1 MVVIA
6 ALAFALG
13 IALARFYKGSIVVL
27 ATLVV
32 ESQARRWLELS
43 AGHSVAHALLS
54 VLLSA
59 SALQVGFLSGS
70 LFGGLVMGS
79 SKRASTVAPR
89 PK

>member
-6 ALAFALG
+6 ALAFVLG
-13 IALARFYKGSIVVL
+13 IALAQFYKALIVVP

-32 ESQARRWLELS
+32 VTGAAMLELS
-43 AGHSVAHALLS
+43 AGHSVARTLVS

>member
-6 ALAFALG
+6 AVAFALG

-32 ESQARRWLELS
+32 VTGAAMLEFS
-43 AGHSVAHALLS
+43 AGRSVAHTLLS

-59 SALQVGFLSGS
+59 SALQVGFLSSS
-70 LFGGLVMGS
+70 LFGGLVMGY
-79 SKRASTVAPR
+79 SKRASIVAPR